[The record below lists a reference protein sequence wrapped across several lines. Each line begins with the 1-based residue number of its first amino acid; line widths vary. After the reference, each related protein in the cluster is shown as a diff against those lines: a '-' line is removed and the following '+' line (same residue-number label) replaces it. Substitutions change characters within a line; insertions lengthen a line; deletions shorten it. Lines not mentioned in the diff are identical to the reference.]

1 MGRYSVD
8 AVIRLLSLLL
18 ERPRKKTEL
27 WRLSRLNYN
36 SFVNHLNLLVE
47 RGLVAERDGY
57 YTLTDRGLREA
68 KEILE
73 WLKRTFQ

>member
-27 WRLSRLNYN
+27 WRLSHLNYN
-36 SFVNHLNLLVE
+36 SFVKHLDLLVE

>member
-36 SFVNHLNLLVE
+36 SFVKHLDLLVE

-57 YTLTDRGLREA
+57 CTLTDRGLREA

>member
-36 SFVNHLNLLVE
+36 SFVNHLDLLVE